1 MNESLRDRVRRLA
14 NASWEKDDPTGWFE
28 SLYAS
33 ANGDTNAVPWADL
46 TVNPNLSQ
54 WIEQHGIQGKGK
66 RALVVGCGLG
76 DDAEALAKIGFE
88 VVGFDISQSA
98 IAWCK
103 KRFPSSTVSYCV
115 ADLFDAPKSWYQA
128 FDFILESYTLQA
140 LPALVRD
147 RAIAC
152 IASFVAPNGSLLI
165 ICRARDPE
173 EAEGNLPFPLTKN
186 ELDNFT
192 NYGLREVTFKDF
204 LDKEKDKIVRRFRI
218 QYEASQ

>member
-33 ANGDTNAVPWADL
+33 ANEDTNAIPWADL

-54 WIEQHGIQGKGK
+54 WIEQHDLQGKGK
-66 RALVVGCGLG
+66 KALVVGCGLG

-88 VVGFDISQSA
+88 VVGFDISPSA

-103 KRFPSSTVSYCV
+103 KRFPSSKVSYRV
-115 ADLFDAPKSWYQA
+115 ADLFEAPKSWHHA

-140 LPALVRD
+140 LPARNRD

-152 IASFVAPNGSLLI
+152 IASFIAPNGSLLI
-165 ICRARDPE
+165 ICRGRDPE

-186 ELDNFT
+186 ELDNFK

-204 LDKEKDKIVRRFRI
+204 LDKERDKIVRRFRLH
-218 QYEASQ
+218 YEASK